1 MANFSFYIQ
10 IELDNPYQVSTSE
23 YSYIYASQEDSPS
36 LQILD
41 EFDLADGIANELENY
56 YEGGSIIGYNN
67 VYPKYRGPGG
77 GGISASSFLPSSAYF
92 AGPYSPNGYL
102 KTIEFSF
109 DADKINAVPGS
120 VDKIATDVKKII
132 EGVFAN
138 ATASTKEVYL
148 DPIFTYYTSRRASNS
163 PTSSNGQQNNRYT
176 PHGKTFSFPFKPVY
190 QKTREEKVD
199 STYNIRYKLS
209 GIITIEDWEKNYKS
223 LADSSRKQYGVNTQ
237 TQETPQTGLSPSG
250 QTPSQTPTPPQTP
263 TTQTLSVSGDTQANG
278 LTPSG
283 MSPSAA
289 GLTPSG
295 MTPSPPP
302 EPPIKGVFVL
312 NIEKPGILSCTA
324 LGDLTITQKELGV
337 EDFFYFGEETD
348 YGNEEVDDE
357 YSEGAYAGAEEDLAF
372 EVTEGKRLSQGQ
384 ELLTNFDMSNPE
396 TLKNNDTKNGDP
408 NVVESAPNV
417 NTTATGK
424 IKKMIEI
431 AKGQVGYV
439 EKTGYPQHNG
449 KDSKF
454 GAYFGMNGYHWCGMF
469 VGWCCNQAGMVLSTK
484 DFNAKN
490 GNICNAI
497 SCVCGVSVAKK
508 KGVWV
513 SNGDSKSARQNSSIK
528 PDPGDI
534 VFFSWDFNNS
544 VDHVGI
550 VVEDA
555 GNGYVNTV
563 EGNTAGGSKGGANQ
577 KGAGVWEKKRQKACI
592 IGYCKTA
599 LYDPTNLN
607 EFTGVAPK
615 KSAKASEA

>member
-10 IELDNPYQVSTSE
+10 IELDNPFQVSTSE
-23 YSYIYASQEDSPS
+23 YSYIYASQDDLPS

-56 YEGGSIIGYNN
+56 YDGGSIIGYNN

-92 AGPYSPNGYL
+92 AGPYSPSIYL

-148 DPIFTYYTSRRASNS
+148 DPIFTYYTSKRASNS

-190 QKTREEKVD
+190 KKTREEKVD

-348 YGNEEVDDE
+348 YVNEEVDDE
-357 YSEGAYAGAEEDLAF
+357 YGEGAFAGAEEDLAF
-372 EVTEGKRLSQGQ
+372 EVAEGARLSQGQ
-384 ELLTNFDMSNPE
+384 DLLTNLDIDNP
-396 TLKNNDTKNGDP
+396 TVAKNTEGDNGNPND
-408 NVVESAPNV
+408 APTV
-417 NTTATGK
+417 SLSTGAKGK
-424 IKKMIEI
+424 IKKMLEV
-431 AKGQVGYV
+431 AKGQLGYK
-439 EKTGYPQHNG
+439 ETSTSKYPGTPG
-449 KDSKF
+449 KDTKF
-454 GAYFGMNGYHWCGMF
+454 GVYWGLNGHHYCGMF
-469 VGWCCNQAGMVLSTK
+469 VCWCAEHAGMKVTNRDSTPYNGAMPNSIACVTGVAIFK
-484 DFNAKN
+484 SKN
-490 GNICNAI
+490 CF
-497 SCVCGVSVAKK
+497 
-508 KGVWV
+508 V
-513 SNGDSKSARQNSSIK
+513 SNGSSKAERSKSTIK
-528 PDPGDI
+528 PEPGDI
-534 VFFSWDFNNS
+534 VYFSWNYNTKA
-544 VDHVGI
+544 DHVGI
-550 VVEDA
+550 VVEDL
-555 GNGYVNTV
+555 GNGNVKCY
-563 EGNTAGGSKGGANQ
+563 EGNTSPGKSGANQ
-577 KGAGVWEKKRQKACI
+577 AGSGCWERERSKACI
-592 IGYCKTA
+592 LGYGKTA
-599 LYDPTNLN
+599 LWDPTNLD
-607 EFTGVAPK
+607 EFTGPAGK
-615 KSAKASEA
+615 AAKSA